1 MFGDK
6 KILAIIPAR
15 GGSKG
20 VPRKNIKELAG
31 KPLIAYTIEQANK
44 SKYIDCCVVS
54 TEDDEIKSVAERC
67 GGYVPF
73 MRPPELARDDTPSIE
88 PVLHVIERLPE
99 YDYMI
104 LLQVTSPLRSTEDI
118 DGCIEFG
125 FSRSAKSCVSVT
137 EAKTNPYWTYTL
149 DENMLM
155 VPVLKLDYAKGYQRQ
170 KLPKVYELNGA
181 CYFFEREFILTEKK
195 FITDGTLGYVMPA
208 VRSYDIDTLD
218 DFKLVEHIM
227 KSQA

>member
-1 MFGDK
+1 MFDGK
-6 KILAIIPAR
+6 KILAIVPAR

-54 TEDDEIKSVAERC
+54 TEDEEIKSVAESC

-73 MRPPELARDDTPSIE
+73 MRPKELAADDTPSID
-88 PVLHVIERLPE
+88 PVLHVISRLPE

-104 LLQVTSPLRSTEDI
+104 LLQVTSPLRSAEDI
-118 DGCIEFG
+118 DGCIEFS
-125 FSRSAKSCVSVT
+125 FARLARSCVSVT
-137 EAKTNPYWTYTL
+137 EARTNPYWTYTL
-149 DENMLM
+149 DEDMLM
-155 VPVLKLDYAKGYQRQ
+155 TPLLKLDYAKTYQRQ

-181 CYFFEREFILTEKK
+181 CYFFERQFILEEKK
-195 FITDGTLGYVMPA
+195 FISDGTLGYVMPA
-208 VRSYDIDTLD
+208 SRSYDIDTLE
-218 DFKLVEHIM
+218 DFIIVESIM
-227 KSQA
+227 RAQA